1 MSVALAE
8 SMHDA
13 GELVR
18 RYAVQGP
25 RYTSYPTALN
35 FRDDFGVA
43 DYDAFLK
50 EARRS
55 PSPLSLYVHV
65 PFCHSLCYYCACN
78 KVITRD
84 PNASRRYL
92 DHLHKELEMLSDRL
106 GPGRRVTQLHLGG
119 GTPNYLDKAE
129 MTELVHSLATHFNLD
144 DGSEREFSIE
154 LDPRSVDEDYLAL
167 LKGLGFNRI
176 SMGIQDTDLRVQEAI
191 NRVQSTDMIARL
203 MGAARRYNFRSV
215 SMDLIYGLPR
225 QTLETFSRTLDDVI
239 ALSPERI
246 ALYHYAHLPQRFKW
260 QKSMDRHPMPNSEEK
275 LSIFLLAE
283 QRLSEAGYINIGMD
297 HFVKPEDELAKFQQE
312 GRLQRNFHGYSTC
325 RSPDVI
331 GMGVSAISSLGRCYA
346 QNHKSLEE
354 YYAAIDAGQLPVAKG
369 LTLNAEDLLRR
380 YVIMQLA
387 CNLRLS
393 YVDLYDRFHVFFRRK
408 FADAIP
414 ELEAME
420 REGIVTLMPD
430 ELRINDRGRL
440 LLRNICMLFDQS
452 LEQHQGAYSKTL

>member
-1 MSVALAE
+1 MSLAVAE
-8 SMHDA
+8 QFHDT
-13 GELVR
+13 GDLVR

-35 FRDDFGVA
+35 FHDDFGPEA
-43 DYDAFLK
+43 YQQFLK

-92 DHLHKELEMLSDRL
+92 DYLHKELEMLSAQL
-106 GPGRRVTQLHLGG
+106 GTGRRVTQLHLGG

-129 MTELVHSLATHFNLD
+129 MTELVHALATHFNLD

-176 SMGIQDTDLRVQEAI
+176 SMGIQDTDLRVQQAI
-191 NRVQSTDMIARL
+191 NRVQSAEMIARL
-203 MGAARRYNFRSV
+203 MDAARRYNFRSV
-215 SMDLIYGLPR
+215 SMDLIYGLPE
-225 QTLETFSRTLDDVI
+225 QTLETFARTLDDVI

-260 QKSMDRHPMPNSEEK
+260 QKSMNRHPMPDSEQK
-275 LSIFLLAE
+275 LAIFMLAE
-283 QRLSEAGYINIGMD
+283 QRLSAAGYRNIGMD
-297 HFVKPEDELAKFQQE
+297 HFVKPGDELARFQQE
-312 GRLQRNFHGYSTC
+312 GRLQRNFQGYSTC

-331 GMGVSAISSLGRCYA
+331 GMGVSAISSLGNCYA
-346 QNHKSLEE
+346 QNHKSLDD
-354 YYAAIDAGQLPVAKG
+354 YYAAIDDGVLPIVRG
-369 LTLNAEDLLRR
+369 LTLTAEDLLRR

-393 YVDLYDRFHVFFRRK
+393 YIDLYDRFHVFFRRK
-408 FADAIP
+408 FADVIP
-414 ELEAME
+414 ELEVMQS
-420 REGIVTLMPD
+420 EGAVSLLPD
-430 ELRINDRGRL
+430 ELRINERGRL

-452 LEQHQGAYSKTL
+452 LDQHRGAYSKTL

>member
-225 QTLETFSRTLDDVI
+225 QTLETF
-239 ALSPERI
+239 
-246 ALYHYAHLPQRFKW
+246 
-260 QKSMDRHPMPNSEEK
+260 
-275 LSIFLLAE
+275 
-283 QRLSEAGYINIGMD
+283 
-297 HFVKPEDELAKFQQE
+297 
-312 GRLQRNFHGYSTC
+312 
-325 RSPDVI
+325 
-331 GMGVSAISSLGRCYA
+331 
-346 QNHKSLEE
+346 
-354 YYAAIDAGQLPVAKG
+354 
-369 LTLNAEDLLRR
+369 
-380 YVIMQLA
+380 
-387 CNLRLS
+387 
-393 YVDLYDRFHVFFRRK
+393 
-408 FADAIP
+408 
-414 ELEAME
+414 
-420 REGIVTLMPD
+420 
-430 ELRINDRGRL
+430 
-440 LLRNICMLFDQS
+440 
-452 LEQHQGAYSKTL
+452 

>member
-1 MSVALAE
+1 
-8 SMHDA
+8 
-13 GELVR
+13 
-18 RYAVQGP
+18 
-25 RYTSYPTALN
+25 
-35 FRDDFGVA
+35 
-43 DYDAFLK
+43 
-50 EARRS
+50 
-55 PSPLSLYVHV
+55 
-65 PFCHSLCYYCACN
+65 
-78 KVITRD
+78 
-84 PNASRRYL
+84 
-92 DHLHKELEMLSDRL
+92 
-106 GPGRRVTQLHLGG
+106 
-119 GTPNYLDKAE
+119 
-129 MTELVHSLATHFNLD
+129 
-144 DGSEREFSIE
+144 
-154 LDPRSVDEDYLAL
+154 
-167 LKGLGFNRI
+167 
-176 SMGIQDTDLRVQEAI
+176 
-191 NRVQSTDMIARL
+191 MIARL

-312 GRLQRNFHGYSTC
+312 GRLQRNFQGYSTC